1 MENRKIKILAID
13 DNPDN
18 LITIKALIKEAFP
31 NVSILS
37 ALNGKKGIEIASS
50 DDPDVILLDIVMSE
64 MDGFEVCEK
73 LKSGE
78 KTSEIPVIF
87 ITAIKGDKDSRIRA
101 LEVGAEAFLAKPIDE
116 SELAAQIRA
125 MLKIKTAVL
134 EKRNEN
140 LRLAELVEERTRE
153 INANYI
159 ASVNLFEDL
168 EKENARRKQT
178 EKALS
183 ESQERYRTLIENAS
197 EAIYV
202 IQSGNIVFANNACS
216 QIAGVPASELLGKS
230 MSDFVDKDQRERVLN
245 QHIDLSE
252 GKVQTNSGIYSII
265 KPGGDRIWLSI
276 NSVRITWNDNP
287 ASLNFATDITERKQA
302 EDALKESEEKFREMT
317 DFLPQIV
324 FETDE
329 INNVTYL
336 NKKAYEITGYT
347 ESDLLKGTAQH
358 GFVIPED
365 YERLFKNFRIK
376 LAGEITDD
384 REYTLLC
391 KDGSTVPVLIYS
403 NAIIKNGKA
412 SGIRGVVV
420 DISQQKQAEKQIRES
435 EEKYRLLFANNPQ
448 PMWIYDLET
457 LAFMEVNQSAITH
470 YGYSREEFLSMTIK
484 DIRPAEDIPNLLK
497 NVDNIRHEITNPI
510 SVWRHLKKNGEI
522 IFVELTS
529 VAVISNG
536 RKARHILI
544 NDITDRKLAE
554 KELNEQKHFFEQ
566 MFMQSSVSTQIL
578 NREGWCE
585 RINPK
590 LTRIFGVE
598 PENIEGGKYN
608 IFKDDS
614 IIQNGIVPKLEKVF
628 KDGQSVDWE
637 VFFDIGIAADSQNI
651 DVHEKKK
658 AWFSNWAYPIFEQNG
673 DISHVIIQHNDIT
686 ERKQA
691 EDALKQSE
699 EKFREMANLLPQIVF
714 EIDLNGVMTYVNDQ
728 SFAVLG
734 YKNTELVGQKSVMVH
749 IPEERDRVVDLLQRR
764 PSWNEIVDREFT
776 MLRKD
781 GTVFTALIYTN
792 GILKDNNLV
801 GLRGIIV
808 DITERKLA
816 EEKLQVNELFLKETQ
831 KIARLGSYTFNFIDN
846 NWTSSEVLNEIS
858 GIPDDFDKS
867 FESWESFIHPD
878 WQKIVSD
885 YFEQEVIAKKSKFDK
900 IYQII
905 RQTDQTPLW
914 VHDIAEL
921 QFDKDNQLIGMIGS
935 VQDITDIKMAEEAL
949 QKSEMFLRTFIEN
962 SPFEIWARDVNNI
975 GIIENK
981 KMIDRFGSILGKT
994 SEEFS
999 AKDPKIVEL
1008 WNKNSKRVYAGETVD
1023 EVVEYESDNT
1033 SLFFHQIIFPIKN
1046 KEEII
1051 GIAGFNIDITERKR
1065 IESELME
1072 TQSLYLS
1079 FIEQLPNAVFR
1090 KDLQGRYVLVNSHFC
1105 ELKGVSK
1112 EEFMGATAT
1121 EIAAKEILVHADN
1134 ERSVKYAQSGEDVH
1148 KQILKTGKSFE
1159 SEEEYPTPDGK
1170 VIYLHV
1176 LKMPV
1181 IDSNG
1186 AIIGS
1191 QGIMFDITESKLIEL
1206 ALNESEEQLKKF
1218 ASHLQNVREEEKIA
1232 LAREIHDDLGQILV
1246 ALKIDMGLLKQ
1257 KVIKSNVFAGSKDI
1271 LTKFDNM
1278 VTLIDDTI
1286 KTARRIMNGLRP
1298 EQIELLGFVEAT
1310 KTYLLD
1316 FEERHHI
1323 SCQFNH
1329 AILELEM
1336 STPQAV
1342 ALFRIVQEAL
1352 NNIVKHAKATVI
1364 IINLTNPAGKLML
1377 EIIDN
1382 GVGFDMNKIGRQDSY
1397 GLIGMKERVFLLEGE
1412 LNITSKIG
1420 EGTTVKVEIP
1430 YGNNRKSLK

>member
-18 LITIKALIKEAFP
+18 LISIKALILEAFP
-31 NVSILS
+31 NVTVTT
-37 ALNGKKGIEIASS
+37 ALNGKKGIEIATS
-50 DDPDVILLDIVMSE
+50 DDPDVILLDIVMPE

-73 LKSGE
+73 LKAGE
-78 KTSEIPVIF
+78 KTSQIPVIF
-87 ITAIKGDKDSRIRA
+87 VTAIKGDKESRIRA

-125 MLKIKTAVL
+125 MIKIKTAVL
-134 EKRNEN
+134 EKSNEN
-140 LRLAELVEERTRE
+140 LRLAKLVEERTRE

-168 EKENARRKQT
+168 EKENARRIET

-183 ESQERYRTLIENAS
+183 ESQERYRTLIENAN

-202 IQSGNIVFANNACS
+202 IQNGKIVFANQACEDIS
-216 QIAGVPASELLGKS
+216 GVSLNDLLGKS
-230 MSDFVDKDQRERVLN
+230 FADFVDKPQKKDVVK
-245 QHIDLSE
+245 QHQEISE
-252 GKVQTNSGIYSII
+252 GIVQNHNGTFAINTPNGEKV
-265 KPGGDRIWLSI
+265 WLSI
-276 NSVRITWNDNP
+276 NSVRIIWNDFP

-302 EDALKESEEKFREMT
+302 EDALKLSEEKFREMT
-317 DFLPQIV
+317 DLLPQIV

-329 INNVTYL
+329 KNNVTYL
-336 NKKAYEITGYT
+336 NKKAYEITDYT

-376 LAGEITDD
+376 LAGETTND

-403 NAIIKNGKA
+403 NVIMRDGKA

-420 DISQQKQAEKQIRES
+420 DISERKQAEKQIRES

-457 LAFMEVNQSAITH
+457 LAFTEVNQSAIKH

-484 DIRPAEDIPNLLK
+484 DIRPVEDIPNLLED
-497 NVDNIRHEITNPI
+497 VDNIKHEKTNPK
-510 SVWRHLKKNGEI
+510 SEWRHLKKNGEI

-529 VAVISNG
+529 VSVISNG

-544 NDITDRKLAE
+544 NDITK
-554 KELNEQKHFFEQ
+554 
-566 MFMQSSVSTQIL
+566 
-578 NREGWCE
+578 
-585 RINPK
+585 
-590 LTRIFGVE
+590 
-598 PENIEGGKYN
+598 
-608 IFKDDS
+608 
-614 IIQNGIVPKLEKVF
+614 
-628 KDGQSVDWE
+628 
-637 VFFDIGIAADSQNI
+637 
-651 DVHEKKK
+651 
-658 AWFSNWAYPIFEQNG
+658 
-673 DISHVIIQHNDIT
+673 
-686 ERKQA
+686 RKQ
-691 EDALKQSE
+691 
-699 EKFREMANLLPQIVF
+699 
-714 EIDLNGVMTYVNDQ
+714 
-728 SFAVLG
+728 
-734 YKNTELVGQKSVMVH
+734 
-749 IPEERDRVVDLLQRR
+749 
-764 PSWNEIVDREFT
+764 
-776 MLRKD
+776 
-781 GTVFTALIYTN
+781 
-792 GILKDNNLV
+792 
-801 GLRGIIV
+801 
-808 DITERKLA
+808 A
-816 EEKLQVNELFLKETQ
+816 EEKLQENELFLKETQ
-831 KIARLGSYTFNFIDN
+831 KIARLGSYSFNLTTNF
-846 NWTSSEVLNEIS
+846 WSSSDVLNEIF
-858 GIPDDFDKS
+858 GIPADFDKS
-867 FESWESFIHPD
+867 LEGWTSIIHPD
-878 WQKIVSD
+878 WQKTMLD
-885 YFEQEVIAKKSKFDK
+885 YFLQDVIGNRTNFDK
-900 IYQII
+900 SYKVI
-905 RQTDQTPLW
+905 RQNDKAERW
-914 VHDIAEL
+914 VHGIGEL
-921 QFDKDNQLIGMIGS
+921 QFDNNQQIIRMIGS
-935 VQDITDIKMAEEAL
+935 IQDITDIKMAEEAL
-949 QKSEMFLRTFIEN
+949 QKGEMFLRTFIEN
-962 SPFEIWARDVNNI
+962 SPFEIWARDINNI

-999 AKDPKIVEL
+999 VKDPKIEEL

-1023 EVVEYESDNT
+1023 DVVEYEADNNI
-1033 SLFFHQIIFPIKN
+1033 LFFNQIIFPIKN

-1090 KDLQGRYVLVNSHFC
+1090 KDLEGRYVLVNSHFC
-1105 ELKGVSK
+1105 KLKGVSK
-1112 EEFMGATAT
+1112 EEFMGATAN
-1121 EIAAKEILVHADN
+1121 EVAAKEKLVHADN

-1159 SEEEYPTPDGK
+1159 SEEEYPTPDGS

-1191 QGIMFDITESKLIEL
+1191 QGIMFDITERKLIEL

-1271 LTKFDNM
+1271 LAKFDNM
-1278 VTLIDDTI
+1278 VILIDNTI

-1298 EQIELLGFVEAT
+1298 EQIEMLGFVEAT
-1310 KTYLLD
+1310 KVYLLD
-1316 FEERHHI
+1316 FEERHQL
-1323 SCQFNH
+1323 SCQFTH

-1364 IINLTNPAGKLML
+1364 IINLTNPAGKLVL

-1382 GVGFDMNKIGRQDSY
+1382 GVGFETNKNGRQDSY

-1420 EGTTVKVEIP
+1420 EGTTVKVEMP
-1430 YGNNRKSLK
+1430 YGNNQKSL

>member
-1 MENRKIKILAID
+1 
-13 DNPDN
+13 
-18 LITIKALIKEAFP
+18 
-31 NVSILS
+31 
-37 ALNGKKGIEIASS
+37 
-50 DDPDVILLDIVMSE
+50 
-64 MDGFEVCEK
+64 
-73 LKSGE
+73 
-78 KTSEIPVIF
+78 
-87 ITAIKGDKDSRIRA
+87 
-101 LEVGAEAFLAKPIDE
+101 
-116 SELAAQIRA
+116 
-125 MLKIKTAVL
+125 
-134 EKRNEN
+134 
-140 LRLAELVEERTRE
+140 
-153 INANYI
+153 
-159 ASVNLFEDL
+159 
-168 EKENARRKQT
+168 
-178 EKALS
+178 
-183 ESQERYRTLIENAS
+183 
-197 EAIYV
+197 
-202 IQSGNIVFANNACS
+202 
-216 QIAGVPASELLGKS
+216 
-230 MSDFVDKDQRERVLN
+230 
-245 QHIDLSE
+245 
-252 GKVQTNSGIYSII
+252 
-265 KPGGDRIWLSI
+265 
-276 NSVRITWNDNP
+276 
-287 ASLNFATDITERKQA
+287 
-302 EDALKESEEKFREMT
+302 
-317 DFLPQIV
+317 
-324 FETDE
+324 
-329 INNVTYL
+329 
-336 NKKAYEITGYT
+336 
-347 ESDLLKGTAQH
+347 
-358 GFVIPED
+358 
-365 YERLFKNFRIK
+365 
-376 LAGEITDD
+376 
-384 REYTLLC
+384 
-391 KDGSTVPVLIYS
+391 
-403 NAIIKNGKA
+403 
-412 SGIRGVVV
+412 
-420 DISQQKQAEKQIRES
+420 
-435 EEKYRLLFANNPQ
+435 
-448 PMWIYDLET
+448 
-457 LAFMEVNQSAITH
+457 MEVNQAAITH

-637 VFFDIGIAADSQNI
+637 VYFDIGIAADSQNI

-673 DISHVIIQHNDIT
+673 DISHVIIQHTDIT

-691 EDALKQSE
+691 EDALKESE

-749 IPEERDRVVDLLQRR
+749 IPEERDRVVDLLQRK

-808 DITERKLA
+808 DISERKQS
-816 EEKLQVNELFLKETQ
+816 EEKLRENELFLKETQ
-831 KIARLGSYTFNFIDN
+831 KIARLGSYSFNLTTNF
-846 NWTSSEVLNEIS
+846 WSSSDVLNEIF
-858 GIPDDFDKS
+858 GIPADFDKS
-867 FESWESFIHPD
+867 LEGWTSIIHPD
-878 WQKIVSD
+878 WQKTMLD
-885 YFEQEVIAKKSKFDK
+885 YFLQEVIGNRTNFDK
-900 IYQII
+900 NYKVI
-905 RQTDQTPLW
+905 RQNDKAERW
-914 VHDIAEL
+914 VHGIGEL
-921 QFDKDNQLIGMIGS
+921 QFDNNQQVIRMIGS
-935 VQDITDIKMAEEAL
+935 IQDITDIKMAEEAL

-962 SPFEIWARDVNNI
+962 SPFEIWARDMNNI

-981 KMIDRFGSILGKT
+981 KMIDHFGSILGKT

-1023 EVVEYESDNT
+1023 DVVEYESDNNI
-1033 SLFFHQIIFPIKN
+1033 LFFHQIIFPIKN

-1271 LTKFDNM
+1271 LAKFDNM
-1278 VTLIDDTI
+1278 VILIDDTI

-1336 STPQAV
+1336 STSQAV

-1382 GVGFDMNKIGRQDSY
+1382 GVGFDTNKNGRQESY